1 MRNRRQPSMQQQVYA
16 QAHSKQTNKHEST
29 ETVDAAIRK
38 FTAAGARPMN
48 ITEFQTLPLTSPKV
62 WLRE

>member
-1 MRNRRQPSMQQQVYA
+1 MQQKVYA